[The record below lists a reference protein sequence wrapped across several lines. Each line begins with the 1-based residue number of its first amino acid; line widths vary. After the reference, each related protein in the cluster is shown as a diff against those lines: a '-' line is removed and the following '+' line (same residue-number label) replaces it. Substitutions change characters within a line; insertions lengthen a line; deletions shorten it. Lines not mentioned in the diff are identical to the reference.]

1 MAFVQFMASKTG
13 RYVRIAVGIIL
24 LILGIFV
31 VQDTAGIVVTI
42 IALVPLLAG
51 VFDVCLLAPLFGA
64 PFKGADIRAHK
75 S

>member
-13 RYVRIAVGIIL
+13 RWLRVAVGIIL
-24 LILGIFV
+24 LVLGIMV
-31 VQDTAGIVVTI
+31 VEDTAGIVLTI

-51 VFDVCLLAPLFGA
+51 IFDVCVIAPLFGA
-64 PFKGADIRAHK
+64 PFKGADIRARK

>member
-1 MAFVQFMASKTG
+1 MAFVQFMASQTG

-31 VQDTAGIVVTI
+31 VEDIAGIVLTI
-42 IALVPLLAG
+42 IALIPLLAG
-51 VFDVCLLAPLFGA
+51 IFDVCVVAPLFGA
-64 PFKGADIRAHK
+64 PFKGADIRARK

>member
-1 MAFVQFMASKTG
+1 MAFIQFLASKTG

-31 VQDTAGIVVTI
+31 VEDAAGIVLTI

-51 VFDVCLLAPLFGA
+51 IFDVCVLAPLFGA
-64 PFKGADIRAHK
+64 PFKGADIRARK
-75 S
+75 

>member
-1 MAFVQFMASKTG
+1 MAFIQFLASKTG

-31 VQDTAGIVVTI
+31 VEDAAGIVLTI

-51 VFDVCLLAPLFGA
+51 IFDVCVIAPLFGA
-64 PFKGADIRAHK
+64 PFKGADIRARK
-75 S
+75 

>member
-1 MAFVQFMASKTG
+1 MAVVQFLASKTG
-13 RYVRIAVGIIL
+13 RYVRIGVGIIL

-31 VQDTAGIVVTI
+31 VQDTAGIVLTI

-51 VFDVCLLAPLFGA
+51 IFDVCLIAPLFGA
-64 PFKGADIRAHK
+64 PFKGADIRARK

>member
-1 MAFVQFMASKTG
+1 MAFIQFLASKTG

-31 VQDTAGIVVTI
+31 VEDAAGIVLTI

-51 VFDVCLLAPLFGA
+51 IFDVCVIAPLFGA